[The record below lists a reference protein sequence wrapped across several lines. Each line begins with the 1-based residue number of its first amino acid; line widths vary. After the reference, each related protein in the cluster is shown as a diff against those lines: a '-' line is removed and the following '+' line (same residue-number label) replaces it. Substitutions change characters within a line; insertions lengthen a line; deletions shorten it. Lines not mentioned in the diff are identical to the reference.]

1 MYDKPFHLCAQDI
14 YSLSESFLVTFKMS
28 CFQPNFSYGPT
39 SMTLKNSENHVI
51 FDRKFTEFMAIF
63 FLFLFSWLLIRW
75 DQWAVNEWIIKHQPS
90 STFPK
95 FVSEQTWSVNLE
107 RKIKS
112 KFMVKKFQLHSL
124 ERFFLNLN
132 LTRKFP
138 WLYGWIFV
146 YKVHIFC
153 HKILRNL
160 HLTFVCMYCRQK

>member
-1 MYDKPFHLCAQDI
+1 MI
-14 YSLSESFLVTFKMS
+14 ENS
-28 CFQPNFSYGPT
+28 PNSWLY
-39 SMTLKNSENHVI
+39 I
-51 FDRKFTEFMAIF
+51 F
-63 FLFLFSWLLIRW
+63 FSWLLIRW
-75 DQWAVNEWIIKHQPS
+75 DQWAVNEWIIKLQPS

-112 KFMVKKFQLHSL
+112 KFMVKKFQLNSL

-153 HKILRNL
+153 LKILRNL
-160 HLTFVCMYCRQK
+160 HLTFVCMYCRQKYSRVRNKHSRTLINFLTFFQGLRPYSGLHSIR